1 VWWCG
6 IIQRPR
12 HTSRRSQ
19 KVIKFLENCGEPNLQ
34 FLVRPKTIRRA
45 LRVLDVSGDGEID
58 IDEWRV
64 RQRLFPR
71 ATIHSAPNAGRRPS
85 TAASRSASKI

>member
-1 VWWCG
+1 MRTRRERGVLRPRELQLARTLFGVWWCG

-64 RQRLFPR
+64 TQRLFYFE
-71 ATIHSAPNAGRRPS
+71 
-85 TAASRSASKI
+85 

>member
-1 VWWCG
+1 MPWPTTRHERGVLQTHDHSDYEHTHTHRG
-6 IIQRPR
+6 TTERPR

-19 KVIKFLENCGEPNLQ
+19 KVIKFLETCGEPNLQ

-64 RQRLFPR
+64 MQRLF
-71 ATIHSAPNAGRRPS
+71 T
-85 TAASRSASKI
+85 

>member
-1 VWWCG
+1 MRRERGVL
-6 IIQRPR
+6 RPR
-12 HTSRRSQ
+12 ALQLARLAGTLRSAQSSPLPFHAQ
-19 KVIKFLENCGEPNLQ
+19 KVIKFLETCGEPNLQ

-64 RQRLFPR
+64 MQRLF
-71 ATIHSAPNAGRRPS
+71 T
-85 TAASRSASKI
+85 